1 MQMRKIL
8 IPGILLLVM
17 LASCKEVTTTPRP
30 TIPMVYSILADS
42 TGQAHLVSMAG
53 DRGAEGSIAIIGEP
67 SDVIVLARRFQSNDA
82 VDNIDGRPSRD
93 SLPDFAGERFD
104 VILDALFAPY
114 GETSLDSLREAA
126 VTNALFAWDST
137 CFRSTTDSRPLLR
150 KQRSKLLIYTSA
162 LQAAYGLFDV
172 DTLQQLTG
180 GKSRLLS
187 PALLMMQKALDG
199 GARNLAVWTDSATAA
214 SHAWEAVFDE
224 VKVPG
229 ATLEVLVPEDA
240 LDIRTQYR
248 DVLSQYR
255 TSERSLDALLL
266 DSYTPGNLPLLVGE
280 TGILRSADTD
290 EEMAFDKLL
299 SPSFCILEPVSIVVD
314 ATYRLLREQH
324 LFTHRIA
331 RPSLSFYES
340 DLSTAGEPIL
350 LEASEAYIQRTYV
363 SNLD

>member
-1 MQMRKIL
+1 MRKIL
-8 IPGILLLVM
+8 IPGILLLVLM
-17 LASCKEVTTTPRP
+17 ASCKEVTTTPRP
-30 TIPMVYSILADS
+30 TIPLVYSILADS
-42 TGQAHLVSMAG
+42 TGQAHLASMAG
-53 DRGAEGSIAIIGEP
+53 DRGADGSIAIIGEP
-67 SDVIVLARRFQSNDA
+67 SDVIVLARRFQSNDG

-104 VILDALFAPY
+104 VILDALFTPY

-137 CFRSTTDSRPLLR
+137 CFRSTTDNRPLLR

-162 LQAAYGLFDV
+162 LQATYGLYDV

-187 PALLMMQKALDG
+187 PALLMMQKALEG
-199 GARNLAVWTDSATAA
+199 GARNLAVWTDAKTAA
-214 SHAWEAVFDE
+214 SGAWEAIFNE

-240 LDIRTQYR
+240 MDIRNQYR

-255 TSERSLDALLL
+255 TNERSLDVLLL
-266 DSYTPGNLPLLVGE
+266 DSYTPGNLALLENE
-280 TGILRSADTD
+280 TVILRSAGTD

-299 SPSFCILEPVSIVVD
+299 SPSFRILEPVSIVVD
-314 ATYRLLREQH
+314 ATYKLLRAQH

-331 RPSLSFYES
+331 RPALTYYES
-340 DLSTAGEPIL
+340 DLSASGEPIL

-363 SNLD
+363 PDLD